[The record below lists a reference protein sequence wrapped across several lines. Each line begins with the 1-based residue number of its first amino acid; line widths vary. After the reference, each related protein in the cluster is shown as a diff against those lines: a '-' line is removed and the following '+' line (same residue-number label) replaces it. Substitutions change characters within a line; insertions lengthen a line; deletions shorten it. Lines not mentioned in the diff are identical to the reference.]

1 MAEPADP
8 SPPSSSTR
16 GRGRGKSRGGL
27 GKYLR
32 ARGRGR
38 GFGRPAEFTTRLVLE
53 GESTA
58 ALTEEEQAE
67 LARETAM
74 KYSRRQL
81 GTNADR
87 YKEEEVEL
95 DSDGEPILEP
105 EVDLSSFLERQ
116 RISDEAGPTL
126 RAAEKKDYDDD
137 DVDTSLAHITSNA
150 SRSATQTASKKGKVE
165 EITWDEDLDEMSRKK
180 KAAEAT
186 WELKNRFRAKS
197 EKLRAKPVTPTVS
210 ASSRSRKQEYQE
222 APALPLPEGAKAEPK
237 SQLAEMEDFL
247 DDLLS

>member
-1 MAEPADP
+1 MSDTTNEPTT
-8 SPPSSSTR
+8 SR

-38 GFGRPAEFTTRLVLE
+38 GSGRPAEFTTRLVLE
-53 GESTA
+53 GEGRP
-58 ALTEEEQAE
+58 LITEEEEAE
-67 LARETAM
+67 HAKKLAE

-87 YKEEEVEL
+87 YKEEVVEL
-95 DSDGEPILEP
+95 GSDGEPIVEP
-105 EVDLSSFLERQ
+105 EVDLSAFLEKQ
-116 RISDEAGPTL
+116 RISDDIGPSL
-126 RAAEKKDYDDD
+126 RIAETKDYDDD
-137 DVDTSLAHITSNA
+137 DVDASLVHITSKSTRNPGQA
-150 SRSATQTASKKGKVE
+150 SSKKGKVE
-165 EITWDEDLDEMSRKK
+165 QIVWDEELDTISREK

-186 WELKNRFRAKS
+186 WDLKTRFRAKS
-197 EKLRAKPVTPTVS
+197 EKLKTKPVKPTTI
-210 ASSRSRKQEYQE
+210 AARSRKQEYQD
-222 APALPLPEGAKAEPK
+222 APALPLPEGAQPDPK

>member
-1 MAEPADP
+1 MPEPADP
-8 SPPSSSTR
+8 SPSSSSTR

-53 GESTA
+53 GEGTA

-95 DSDGEPILEP
+95 DSDGMSVSSMFCDPRFLKIMLNYSGEPILEP

-137 DVDTSLAHITSNA
+137 DVDTSLSYITSSS
-150 SRSATQTASKKGKVE
+150 SRVPAQTAPKKGKIE
-165 EITWDEDLDEMSRKK
+165 EIAWDESLDEMTREK

-186 WELKNRFRAKS
+186 W
-197 EKLRAKPVTPTVS
+197 
-210 ASSRSRKQEYQE
+210 
-222 APALPLPEGAKAEPK
+222 GAH
-237 SQLAEMEDFL
+237 SF
-247 DDLLS
+247 